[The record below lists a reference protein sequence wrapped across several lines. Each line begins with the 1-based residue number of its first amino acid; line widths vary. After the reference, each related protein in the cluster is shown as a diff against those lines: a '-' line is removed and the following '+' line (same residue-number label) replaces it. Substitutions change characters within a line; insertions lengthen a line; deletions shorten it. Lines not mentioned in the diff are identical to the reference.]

1 MARVAFVS
9 LVISALFCLVSAS
22 FDIKS
27 KNNVAVYYGQG
38 PNQKRLTTY
47 CADPT
52 IDIIILSF
60 VNLFPEQA
68 NGNPGINFG
77 NQCSAE
83 SYNGPGFKGV
93 KDPSKNMLL
102 KCPNLQEDLYTCRQT
117 SNKKILLSIG
127 GDTPT
132 YNVNGATNGTSFANQ
147 LWGMF
152 GPRVDSWTSLN
163 KPRPF
168 DYTNTTSGNLTINPF
183 SVDGYDLDIE
193 HPSLDKSAG
202 YIAMVKRL
210 RTLFATATDKTY
222 YLTAS
227 PQCTVPDVNLAD
239 TLSATKF
246 DMLFVQFYNTP
257 ACSARGWIS
266 GNPKYVPGGAFNT
279 SNFTFDKWVTWLKAT
294 KYSQGAPIFITL
306 PGANAAASAGAYITV
321 AQTQLLA
328 SAYYCESSFAG
339 IGVWDATYAEQ
350 SIASGKYFF
359 QNAKATLNA
368 AAVDTRL
375 SCIKSK
381 TTTKTTKKSRRELI
395 RLERSAELE
404 I

>member
-9 LVISALFCLVSAS
+9 LAISALCCLVSAT
-22 FDIKS
+22 FNIAS

-83 SYNGPGFKGV
+83 TYHGPGFKGV
-93 KDPSKNMLL
+93 KDPSKDALYI
-102 KCPNLQEDLYTCRQT
+102 CPNLQQDLYTCRQT
-117 SNKKILLSIG
+117 SDKKFLLSLG
-127 GDTPT
+127 GATTT

-152 GPRVDSWTSLN
+152 GPRQDAWTSLG

-168 DYTNTTSGNLTINPF
+168 DYTNTTSGNLTINEF

-202 YIAMVKRL
+202 YKALVTRL
-210 RTLFATATDKTY
+210 RTLFATVNNKPY

-227 PQCTVPDVNLAD
+227 PQCVVPDANLVD
-239 TLSATKF
+239 TLQATKF

-257 ACSARGWIS
+257 LCSARGWIS
-266 GNPKYVPGGAFNT
+266 GNPNYVPGGAFNT
-279 SNFTFDKWVTWLKAT
+279 SGFTFESWVKWLGTT
-294 KYSQGAPIFITL
+294 KYSQGAPIFLTL
-306 PGANAAASAGAYITV
+306 PGANAAANTGAYITV

-328 SAYYCESSFAG
+328 SAYYCQSSFAG

-368 AAVDTRL
+368 AAVDKRL
-375 SCIKSK
+375 SCNKSK
-381 TTTKTTKKSRRELI
+381 REI
-395 RLERSAELE
+395 SG
-404 I
+404 

>member
-9 LVISALFCLVSAS
+9 LLLSALLCCVSAT
-22 FDIKS
+22 FNITS

-60 VNLFPEQA
+60 VHLFPEQA

-83 SYNGPGFKGV
+83 SYHGPGFKGV
-93 KDPSKNMLL
+93 KDPSKDQLL
-102 KCPNLQEDLYTCRQT
+102 ICPNLQQDLYTCRQT
-117 SNKKILLSIG
+117 SDTKIIMSIG
-127 GDTPT
+127 GEGST

-152 GPRVDSWTSLN
+152 GPVQDAWTSLN

-168 DYTNTTSGNLTINPF
+168 DYTNTTSGNLTINRF
-183 SVDGYDLDIE
+183 AVDGFDLDIE

-202 YIAMVKRL
+202 YKALVKRL
-210 RTLFATATDKTY
+210 RTLYDTVSDKPY

-227 PQCTVPDVNLAD
+227 PQCVVPDPNLTD
-239 TLSATKF
+239 TLLAVKF
-246 DMLFVQFYNTP
+246 DMIFVQFYNTP
-257 ACSARGWIS
+257 QCSARGWIA
-266 GNPKYVPGGAFNT
+266 GNAKYVPGGSFNT
-279 SNFTFDKWVTWLKAT
+279 SGLTFDAWASWLQTTPYSKA
-294 KYSQGAPIFITL
+294 APIFIGL
-306 PGANAAASAGAYITV
+306 PGSNSAGIPGAYISV
-321 AQTQLLA
+321 AQTKLIA
-328 SAYYCESSFAG
+328 SAYYCRSSFAG
-339 IGVWDATYAEQ
+339 IAVWDATRSEE
-350 SIASGKYFF
+350 SISAGKYFF
-359 QNAKATLNA
+359 QNAKATLND

-375 SCIKSK
+375 VCAA
-381 TTTKTTKKSRRELI
+381 KKLGQKLLSG
-395 RLERSAELE
+395 
-404 I
+404 

>member
-1 MARVAFVS
+1 MARIALVS
-9 LVISALFCLVSAS
+9 LLASALFGFASAT

-38 PNQKRLTTY
+38 PNQKRVTTY
-47 CADPT
+47 CQDPT

-77 NQCSAE
+77 NQCSGE
-83 SYNGPGFKGV
+83 SYHGPGFEGV
-93 KDPSKNMLL
+93 KDPSKDSLW
-102 KCPNLQEDLYTCRQT
+102 KCPQLQEDLYTCRQT
-117 SNKKILLSIG
+117 SNVKFLLSLG
-127 GDTPT
+127 GAVGD

-152 GPRVDSWTSLN
+152 GPAQEAWTSLG

-168 DYTNTTSGNLTINPF
+168 DYTNTTSGNTTINEF
-183 SVDGYDLDIE
+183 RIDGFDLDIE
-193 HPSLDKSAG
+193 HPSEDSDAG
-202 YIAMVKRL
+202 YKALVTRL
-210 RTLFATATDKTY
+210 RSLYTTFTDKPY

-227 PQCTVPDVNLAD
+227 PQCIVPDANLA
-239 TLSATKF
+239 TILQTTKF

-266 GNPKYVPGGAFNT
+266 GNPNYVIGGAFNKAG
-279 SNFTFDKWVTWLKAT
+279 FTFDDWVTWLSTT

-306 PGANAAASAGAYITV
+306 PGANPAANTGAYITV
-321 AQTQLLA
+321 AQTQLIA
-328 SAYYCESSFAG
+328 SAYYCRASFAG
-339 IGVWDATYAEQ
+339 IGVWDATYSEQ
-350 SIASGKYFF
+350 SIANGRFFF
-359 QNAKATLNA
+359 QNAKVTLDA

-375 SCIKSK
+375 SCNKNKREIEGKSFI
-381 TTTKTTKKSRRELI
+381 RRHRAGAHSNRKI
-395 RLERSAELE
+395 
-404 I
+404 

>member
-1 MARVAFVS
+1 MARVAFVYF
-9 LVISALFCLVSAS
+9 LISTFCCFVTAT

-47 CADPT
+47 CADPA

-60 VNLFPEQA
+60 VHLFPEQA

-77 NQCSAE
+77 NQCSSE
-83 SYNGPGFKGV
+83 TYKGPGFKGV
-93 KDPSKNMLL
+93 KDPSKDMLL
-102 KCPNLQEDLYTCRQT
+102 KCPQLQQDLYSCRQT
-117 SNKKILLSIG
+117 SDKKFFLSIG
-127 GDTPT
+127 GDTPN

-152 GPRVDSWTSLN
+152 GPSQDAWTSLG

-168 DYTNTTSGNLTINPF
+168 DYTNTTTGVLTEF

-193 HPSLDKSAG
+193 HPSLDSSAG
-202 YIAMVKRL
+202 YKAMVKRL
-210 RTLFATATDKTY
+210 RTLFATVNDKPY

-227 PQCTVPDVNLAD
+227 PQCTVPDPNLAD
-239 TLSATKF
+239 TLATTQF
-246 DMLFVQFYNTP
+246 DMLFVQFYNTK

-266 GNPKYVPGGAFNT
+266 GNSNYVPGGSFNT
-279 SNFTFDKWVTWLKAT
+279 SGLTFDSWVDWLSKT
-294 KYSQGAPIFITL
+294 TYSKGAPIFITL
-306 PGANAAASAGAYITV
+306 PGSNPAASTGAYITV

-328 SAYYCESSFAG
+328 SAYYCRPSFAG
-339 IGVWDATYAEQ
+339 IGVWDATYAEL
-350 SIASGKYFF
+350 SIASGRNFY

-368 AAVDTRL
+368 AAIDKRL
-375 SCIKSK
+375 SCIISK
-381 TTTKTTKKSRRELI
+381 
-395 RLERSAELE
+395 
-404 I
+404 